1 MDKRSYQES
10 SLGDYVGDILSG
22 NARPNQLIPQHP
34 FLLNTLQLEEV
45 LNKNT
50 EHIMLLTMDEAKD
63 LLEDLYNTG
72 TSYAGN
78 IKDSLSG
85 AINIL
90 KLMSYNDGEKLVF
103 NLKGFNIKA
112 TPYVYKGVAYVKIS
126 GYASLRR
133 IINGTR
139 YGAKHIEILK
149 LGIGQAG
156 INYGIMKGASF
167 SICFSGAQRTLEYIF
182 SSEHDVAEFIGNITM
197 DVAKAIVTIFVTK
210 IVVATASGM
219 AALAGFS
226 MVLPVS
232 VGIFFIV
239 ALGVTVTIGLH
250 MLDEHFHLTEKI
262 IGSINEGLAKHR
274 EIMEWNLQHNEMS
287 NLLMM
292 ANGY

>member
-1 MDKRSYQES
+1 MDKYNYQDA
-10 SLGDYVGDILSG
+10 SLGDYLGDTLRG
-22 NARPNQLIPQHP
+22 DVRHNQLIPKHP

-50 EHIMLLTMDEAKD
+50 EHIMLLTMDEARD
-63 LLEDLYNTG
+63 VLDDLYNTG

-85 AINIL
+85 AVNIL
-90 KLMSYNDGEKLVF
+90 KLISYREAEKLIF

-112 TPYVYKGVAYVKIS
+112 TSYIYKGITYVKIS

-139 YGAKHIEILK
+139 YGAKHIEVLK
-149 LGIGQAG
+149 LGVGQAG

-210 IVVATASGM
+210 IVVTGLSM
-219 AALAGFS
+219 LAAGAI
-226 MVLPVS
+226 VLPVS
-232 VGIFFIV
+232 VGIILV
-239 ALGVTVTIGLH
+239 VTLGVFIAIGLH
-250 MLDEHFHLTEKI
+250 RLDEHFKLSDVLI
-262 IGSINEGLAKHR
+262 DSIRVGLDKHNEM
-274 EIMEWNLQHNEMS
+274 MEWNLRHNHFHLMS
-287 NLLMM
+287 TMV
-292 ANGY
+292 GYN

>member
-10 SLGDYVGDILSG
+10 SLGDYLGDILSG

-85 AINIL
+85 VINIL

-112 TPYVYKGVAYVKIS
+112 TSYVYKGVAYVKIS

-167 SICFSGAQRTLEYIF
+167 SIYFAGAQRILEFIF

-197 DVAKAIVTIFVTK
+197 DVAKAIVTIFVTQ
-210 IVVATASGM
+210 ILVTGLSM
-219 AALAGFS
+219 LAAGAI
-226 MVLPVS
+226 VLPVS
-232 VGIFFIV
+232 VGIFVIV
-239 ALGVTVTIGLH
+239 TLGFVITFGVH
-250 MLDEHFHLTEKI
+250 SLDERYGLSKKLI
-262 IGSINEGLAKHR
+262 ASIREGLKYHQ
-274 EIMEWNLQHNEMS
+274 EISEWNINHSNFGSLQMLHEN
-287 NLLMM
+287 
-292 ANGY
+292 Y